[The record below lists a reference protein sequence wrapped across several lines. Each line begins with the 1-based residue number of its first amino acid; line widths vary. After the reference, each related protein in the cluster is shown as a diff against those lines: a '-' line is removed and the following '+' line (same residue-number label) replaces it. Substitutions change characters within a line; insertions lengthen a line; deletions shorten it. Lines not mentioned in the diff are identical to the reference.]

1 MAAPVQPGTADR
13 FWREVEALSR
23 LDVTLRRTEGLPE
36 DERQSIAASA
46 EVLKNKLTA
55 LALRLEAEAATA
67 QAVPVSPSSAASGLE
82 SRPEEA
88 QSA

>member
-1 MAAPVQPGTADR
+1 VAAPVQPGSSDR

-55 LALRLEAEAATA
+55 LALRLEAEAAALSGAPAAPPSTA
-67 QAVPVSPSSAASGLE
+67 SALE

-88 QSA
+88 QSL